1 MTRIRLFQ
9 LIVVVA
15 VLMNIVWYFLPYF
28 DPDLPP
34 ETVALLR
41 ASGMGA
47 SDVLSQPWFHGPLFT
62 MRLIA
67 AIGLFFLQSWGRW
80 LSVFLLAVDL
90 MSTLLS
96 GVTVNLP
103 RDSLVLALS
112 WLLDGA
118 VLVMA
123 FSAPVS
129 SAFEPMRK
137 PLNRG
142 GSPDAS

>member
-15 VLMNIVWYFLPYF
+15 VLMNVAWYFLPYF

-47 SDVLSQPWFHGPLFT
+47 SDVISQPWFHGPLFT

-67 AIGLFFLQSWGRW
+67 AVGLFFLQSWGRW
-80 LSVFLLAVDL
+80 LSVFLLVVDL
-90 MSTLLS
+90 MSTLLG

-103 RDSLVLALS
+103 LDSLVLALA
-112 WLLDGA
+112 WMLEGA
-118 VLVMA
+118 VLTMA
-123 FSAPVS
+123 FCGPVS
-129 SAFEPMRK
+129 AAFEPMRK
-137 PLNRG
+137 PLSRG
-142 GSPDAS
+142 GAPDAS